1 MRVAQKLKVID
12 SARNVFFYRI
22 WQNNLQRA
30 KEGGGR
36 GGQRGISGPGLI
48 KWKFFPNT
56 P

>member
-12 SARNVFFYRI
+12 SARNVFFFTEYGKI
-22 WQNNLQRA
+22 ICDLQKR
-30 KEGGGR
+30 G
-36 GGQRGISGPGLI
+36 GGQRGVSGPGLI